1 MSGVDNKFP
10 VLRANKY
17 QHCPRFVRWDL
28 LNPHRAL
35 DNHSQ
40 TLQRLSERGGLS
52 PLELMAN
59 LNDEPFDYRK
69 AELKDAKVKAVARL
83 QKIAWS
89 EDHPTIESLQ
99 ATIKELEES
108 IRELSKAGAEFK
120 YIDMSAKNEIL
131 KSRIKELE
139 EKQRDLVYHLNNKT
153 FGASLDCSPT
163 EAWRLGR
170 SQVIEA
176 VEKFL
181 TQLDE

>member
-1 MSGVDNKFP
+1 MSDLDNKFP

-99 ATIKELEES
+99 ATIKELEEKLAALALIDS
-108 IRELSKAGAEFK
+108 VRLAELFHTLYEKLAPDFNYKTREKSAVDW
-120 YIDMSAKNEIL
+120 IDVPEDNKSLMIAVAAKIL
-131 KSRIKELE
+131 
-139 EKQRDLVYHLNNKT
+139 D
-153 FGASLDCSPT
+153 
-163 EAWRLGR
+163 RLR
-170 SQVIEA
+170 
-176 VEKFL
+176 L
-181 TQLDE
+181 TQLGE